1 MSSRRFLWQVGL
13 GLLVMLAVPA
23 GGRLAA
29 AEKGYFKG
37 IDYFYGDTDGR
48 HLYMEGTALEY
59 YQGETHLRFNK
70 AAIREVED
78 GSREIIFEGEVILT
92 REDFKVSGDRF
103 CYNTAT
109 EDGIFTG
116 KVLLERAETRDEAG
130 QVVKEGI
137 TLACGQLY
145 LQTAKKAFTAS
156 EQPTVEYKD
165 FRGSGQTVSYR
176 DEEEKLTIS
185 GGFHLWTKED
195 ELSGEEICFDLR
207 QKTFTAR
214 RGGAPLSFVW
224 RLIKKKRRRQSN
236 RRRKRPEKKRPKRSS
251 REKGNRR
258 KVRRREERAR
268 GKGGKGWKLRK

>member
-214 RGGAPLSFVW
+214 RGGAPLEL
-224 RLIKKKRRRQSN
+224 RLEINKKEEKEAEQPEAEATGKEATKEKQPGEGQPEEGQAQGRAGTGKR
-236 RRRKRPEKKRPKRSS
+236 
-251 REKGNRR
+251 G
-258 KVRRREERAR
+258 
-268 GKGGKGWKLRK
+268 